1 MYARNSLLETLQRA
15 ALLVLALL
23 ILGPSHGYAASSAPA
38 SQSTDPIVEYFENWS
53 ARVSRVRSEQ
63 PGWISPLVTTNPC
76 LLQQFRYDQLWQSQP
91 HGVTSDN
98 FGGSKGLELI
108 PWENTEIS
116 LGIPA
121 WIAHNGAIQPSSKTS
136 TPPGDGWADVTFLIK
151 YRLFSGNA
159 DNGNYIV
166 TAFMGFSAPT
176 GTNGNSSRH
185 GIFTPTIAFGKG
197 FSNFDFQS
205 TVGISL
211 PSGGLTRLGLP
222 VAYNTAF
229 QYRVMKYFWPQFEV
243 NYTWWPNGQREGESQ
258 VFLTPGLVVGTIPI
272 HNTIGLA
279 VGAGYQVAVTREP
292 AYNHAVILSV
302 RVPF

>member
-1 MYARNSLLETLQRA
+1 MDVGDRLLETLQKA

-23 ILGPSHGYAASSAPA
+23 IQRPSHGYAASSVPA
-38 SQSTDPIVEYFENWS
+38 AQSANPIAEYFLEWS
-53 ARVSRVRSEQ
+53 PRVTRIQSEQ
-63 PGWISPLVTTNPC
+63 PGWISPLVTVNPC
-76 LLQQFRYDQLWQSQP
+76 LLQQFRYDQLWQSQQ

-98 FGGSKGLELI
+98 FGGSKGIELI
-108 PWENTEIS
+108 PWNNTEII

-121 WIAHNGAIQPSSKTS
+121 WLAHNGTIQPSSRTN
-136 TPPGDGWADVTFLIK
+136 TPPSDGWGDQTFLIK
-151 YRLFSGNA
+151 YRLWSGNA
-159 DNGNYIV
+159 ENGNYIV

-176 GTNGNSSRH
+176 GTNGNSSGH

-197 FSNFDFQS
+197 LGNFDFQS
-205 TVGISL
+205 TVGVSL
-211 PSGGLTRLGLP
+211 PNGGLERLGMP

-258 VFLTPGLVVGTIPI
+258 VFLTPGLVVGTIPL
-272 HNTIGLA
+272 HDRIGLA
-279 VGAGYQVAVTREP
+279 VGAGYQVAVTSQP

>member
-1 MYARNSLLETLQRA
+1 MYADNHLLNASQRA

-23 ILGPSHGYAASSAPA
+23 IQGPALCHAASSAPA
-38 SQSTDPIVEYFENWS
+38 PQSIDPIVEYFQDWS
-53 ARVSRVRSEQ
+53 ARVARVRSEQ
-63 PGWISPLVTTNPC
+63 PGWISPLVTANPC
-76 LLQQFRYDQLWQSQP
+76 LLQQFRYDQLWQSQQ
-91 HGVTSDN
+91 HAVTSDN

-108 PWENTEIS
+108 PWENTEIN
-116 LGIPA
+116 LGIPT
-121 WIAHNGAIQPSSKTS
+121 WIAHNGSTQRSSKTS
-136 TPPGDGWADVTFLIK
+136 TPPGDGWADQTFLIK
-151 YRLFSGNA
+151 YRLLSSNA

-197 FSNFDFQS
+197 FGNFDFQS
-205 TVGISL
+205 TVGIAL
-211 PSGGLTRLGLP
+211 PSGGLARLGMP
-222 VAYNTAF
+222 VAYNTAL

-243 NYTWWPNGQREGESQ
+243 NYTWWPNGQRVGESQ

-272 HNTIGLA
+272 HDTVGLA
-279 VGAGYQVAVTREP
+279 VGAGYQVAITREP